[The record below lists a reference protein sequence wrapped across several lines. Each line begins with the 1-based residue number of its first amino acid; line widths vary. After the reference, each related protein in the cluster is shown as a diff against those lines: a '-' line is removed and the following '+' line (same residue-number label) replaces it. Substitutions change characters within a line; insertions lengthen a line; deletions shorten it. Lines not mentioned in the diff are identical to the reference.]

1 MNDQQKEL
9 VWKAFDQQRWQYFR
23 VGRRMAKNALKKHID
38 PVLKLL
44 EERGAEVAYNN
55 YDAFVDQEPL
65 RKFYERL
72 YTTVGVPFS
81 ERSFE
86 SLQGKQKQEDEY
98 YQRVMRYLG
107 IAINDRLDAVTQTTK
122 GHIAEWLGYGLRT
135 GQSIQDMSARIA
147 SEAGGVTRATRI
159 ARTEIISASNLGSIE
174 GARSTGLPLD
184 KTWLATPGGRT
195 RETHAEADGQTVPME
210 ELFSVGGS
218 QLDFPGDWSHNAD
231 VSELVNCRCTTIYKV
246 RRT

>member
-1 MNDQQKEL
+1 MGTDRKEII
-9 VWKAFDQQRWQYFR
+9 WKEFDSRRWGYFR
-23 VGRRMAKNALKKHID
+23 VGRRMAKNALQKHIE

-44 EERGAEVAYNN
+44 EERGAEVAFNN
-55 YDAFVDQEPL
+55 YGAFVDKEPL

-72 YTTVGVPFS
+72 YTNVAVPFA

-98 YQRVMRYLG
+98 YQRVIRYLG

-122 GHIAEWLGYGLRT
+122 EHIAEWLGYGLRT

-184 KTWLATPGGRT
+184 KTWLATPGSRT
-195 RETHAEADGQTVPME
+195 RATHSEADGQTVPME

-231 VSELVNCRCTTIYKV
+231 VSELVNCRCTVIYKV
-246 RRT
+246 RRS